1 MTRRRYEL
9 TDMEWDVICPL
20 LPNKPRGVPRVDDR
34 RVINGILWRFR
45 TGSPWADVPGH
56 GLALAQGGLSR
67 HAIKQVDRMLSNDGI
82 DVDALMAGWAGYCL
96 GSRTEIV
103 VAMDWTD
110 FDADG
115 HSTLMLSLLTEH
127 GRATPLLWLT
137 VRKAELKERRNHYEY
152 WIVTRLA
159 EVLPTEVKV
168 LLVADRGF
176 GDTKLYG
183 VLKDEL
189 HFDYV
194 IRFRGNIKVTAAG
207 ESRPAKAWIGPSGR
221 ARLLR
226 EATVTAQG
234 CPNVTINRLEIRR
247 RKLGLG
253 KVNDLAKR
261 LVRFHEAA
269 VQCDQGDADWRM
281 IKGRCEQP
289 GLRQAFGYVVHH
301 GCELPSRWRPRSAQ
315 SHLDHKFSA
324 VALERRRFHSLADDG
339 CNALGQEALHPSD
352 VGLME
357 SFGDDQF
364 GKRFAY
370 RLFLCPAKNHFGLSI
385 PADHMAV
392 LVTGHD
398 CLVRFGDDVAHLR
411 FV

>member
-1 MTRRRYEL
+1 VILHFRSNGEQSKMNGKAEFSSEAVHSFVDEL
-9 TDMEWDVICPL
+9 FGEDL
-20 LPNKPRGVPRVDDR
+20 HAKRVTSLAKAT
-34 RVINGILWRFR
+34 VGTLQAASLAVSAI
-45 TGSPWADVPGH
+45 GH

-82 DVDALMAGWAGYCL
+82 DVDALMADWADYCL
-96 GSRTEIV
+96 GSRSEIV

-137 VRKAELKERRNHYEY
+137 VRKAELKARRNQYEY

-159 EVLPTEVKV
+159 ELLPTEVKV

-194 IRFRGNIKVTAAG
+194 IRFRGNIKVTTG
-207 ESRPAKAWIGPSGR
+207 SESRPAKEWIGPSGR

-234 CPNVTINRLEIRR
+234 CPVGAVVCVHAKDMKEPWCLATS
-247 RKLGLG
+247 
-253 KVNDLAKR
+253 LAKVTAKTLIDLYSR
-261 LVRFHEAA
+261 RWGIECSFR
-269 VQCDQGDADWRM
+269 DAKDWRFGM
-281 IKGRCEQP
+281 GMSATRVSTPARRDRLWLIAALAIVLLTVLGAAGEAIGYDRH
-289 GLRQAFGYVVHH
+289 LRTSTT
-301 GCELPSRWRPRSAQ
+301 SRR
-315 SHLDHKFSA
+315 
-324 VALERRRFHSLADDG
+324 VHSLFRQGVMYYQLIPNMPEERLRPLILQFEKLFRDHQ
-339 CNALGQEALHPSD
+339 LLKRT
-352 VGLME
+352 
-357 SFGDDQF
+357 FG
-364 GKRFAY
+364 
-370 RLFLCPAKNHFGLSI
+370 I
-385 PADHMAV
+385 I
-392 LVTGHD
+392 
-398 CLVRFGDDVAHLR
+398 
-411 FV
+411 